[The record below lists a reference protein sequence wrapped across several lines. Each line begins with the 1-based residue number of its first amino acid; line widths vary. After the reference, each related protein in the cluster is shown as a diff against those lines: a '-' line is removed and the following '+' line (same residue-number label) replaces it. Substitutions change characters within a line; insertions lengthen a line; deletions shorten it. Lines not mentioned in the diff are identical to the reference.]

1 MNILNKLDKLIRLI
15 KEDDKVIRYQEL
27 ERIIDQN
34 INLHQMYHDLIA
46 LQKSMV
52 QANHQKK
59 QDYKIKKEQY
69 ETQLSK
75 IQDYPLLSEFLSLQ
89 NEINDEIILIVNMI
103 ESEIN
108 KDFDY

>member
-1 MNILNKLDKLIRLI
+1 MNKLDKLIKLI
-15 KEDDKVIRYQEL
+15 KEDEKVIRYQQL
-27 ERIIDQN
+27 EKIIDQN
-34 INLHQMYHDLIA
+34 IKLHQMYHDLIE

-52 QANHQKK
+52 QAEHQKK
-59 QDYKIKKEQY
+59 QDYKTKKERY
-69 ETQLSK
+69 ESQLLT

-89 NEINDEIILIVNMI
+89 NEINDEIVLIVNMV